1 MPAQFDV
8 PILFQIYNS
17 LDTSLRV
24 FEEIKKVRPL
34 YFYLVQDGYRR
45 DYPHEESECLQVREA
60 ILEKID
66 WECRLVTLFRETN
79 LGPGQGTANAI
90 KWFFNQVEYG
100 IVLEHDCLPHP
111 DFFEYC
117 STLLLMY
124 KDDNRIKLINGS
136 NYQMN
141 KKFTKYSYYFCASGQ
156 LWGWASWKRT
166 FIHYTDDI
174 NRIDFETLAK
184 NIKTTFKKKREQLYW
199 TDSYGWIKK
208 GYAITWDFQLMY
220 LIWEE
225 KGLII
230 QPTVNLV
237 SNIGFG
243 EKAIHCKDEFSNLS
257 NARIEGIMPLKHP
270 RKIKRSYNADTNYL
284 DHYLVDDTYRKISL
298 FVKLKR
304 KIRKHIPISFYNY
317 LRDMIKQ

>member
-66 WECRLVTLFRETN
+66 WECRLVTLFRENN
-79 LGPGQGTANAI
+79 LGPGRGTENAI

-100 IVLEHDCLPHP
+100 IVLEHDCLPQP

-141 KKFTKYSYYFCASGQ
+141 KKFNKYSYYFCASGQ
-156 LWGWASWKRT
+156 LWGWASWSRT
-166 FIHYTDDI
+166 FKNYTADI
-174 NRIDFETLAK
+174 NKIDYDLLVK
-184 NIKTTFKKKREQLYW
+184 DIKSTFKTKSEQIYW
-199 TDSYGWIKK
+199 ADSYNWIKY
-208 GYAITWDFQLMY
+208 GRVDTWDYQLMY
-220 LIWEE
+220 LVWKEH
-225 KGLII
+225 GLII
-230 QPTVNLV
+230 QPNVNLI

-243 EKAIHCKDEFSNLS
+243 EKAIHCKDEFSSLS
-257 NARIEGIMPLKHP
+257 NTKTESILPLKHP
-270 RKIKRSYNADTNYL
+270 RKIKRSYKADTNYFDNYLL
-284 DHYLVDDTYRKISL
+284 DFTLRKISL

-304 KIRKHIPISFYNY
+304 KVRKHIPIYIYDY
-317 LRDMIKQ
+317 LKDLVK